1 MAIKPNE
8 IDINECK
15 GLTVKSE
22 DEIKKYEIQED
33 LSEIDKAML
42 LLTKRNNSQK
52 ISVSTKPGAH
62 QST

>member
-15 GLTVKSE
+15 GLTIKSD

-42 LLTKRNNSQK
+42 LLTKSNNAQK
-52 ISVSTKPGAH
+52 ISVRTSTGTH
-62 QST
+62 